1 LLKSGSTTRTKAQLS
16 TVAQDGP
23 RVPKRQPAKPR
34 NRRAKVLIV
43 VGIVVLLVVVAGTL
57 LLSGGGDDAGPPIGE
72 PPGGGEGEDDWSLEL
87 ALVGA
92 VTGVG
97 SLVLGIA
104 DFVRNSVR
112 YSRDRRGATTDWQH
126 PGGYL

>member
-1 LLKSGSTTRTKAQLS
+1 MV
-16 TVAQDGP
+16 TVAQDGSP
-23 RVPKRQPAKPR
+23 APGPQAAKPR
-34 NRRAKVLIV
+34 NRRAKGLIGF
-43 VGIVVLLVVVAGTL
+43 GIVVLLVVVAGTL
-57 LLSGGGDDAGPPIGE
+57 LLSGAGDDAGAPPIGE
-72 PPGGGEGEDDWSLEL
+72 PPGGGEGEDDWGLEL

-112 YSRDRRGATTDWQH
+112 YSRDRRRATTDWQH